1 MYALHMLT
9 ERLQILVTPEQRRR
23 LQSEARER
31 GASVGGLVREA
42 IDARFGAFSR
52 QARVEAVEEIAAMEG
67 GRSIPP
73 DELNRLFEGG
83 RDEEFERLHA
93 RDRA

>member
-1 MYALHMLT
+1 MLS

-42 IDARFGAFSR
+42 IDARFGGFSR
-52 QARVEAVEEIAAMEG
+52 EEKVKAVEEIAAMEG
-67 GRSIPP
+67 GHFIPP
-73 DELNRLFEGG
+73 DELNRIFEEEH
-83 RDEEFERLHA
+83 DEEFERLH
-93 RDRA
+93 RSDRT

>member
-1 MYALHMLT
+1 MLS

-42 IDARFGAFSR
+42 IEARFGSFSR
-52 QARVEAVEEIAAMEG
+52 EERIRAIEAIDAMQ
-67 GRSIPP
+67 GRFIPP
-73 DELNRLFEGG
+73 DELNRIFEEE
-83 RDEEFERLHA
+83 RDEEFERFHGKH
-93 RDRA
+93 RG